1 VLAIGIG
8 LLPSYPLWQLTSDS
22 LWQNSSTVHVEEHLL
37 SEIPE
42 GSYVI
47 MPWGADPYTGGH
59 VRPVSLGCMA
69 DAPEWM
75 LTGNLKADVAALNKA
90 LPADQDRLK
99 YVAVATDRGWTIA
112 QLVQPADPRPQV
124 PGPSTC

>member
-1 VLAIGIG
+1 
-8 LLPSYPLWQLTSDS
+8 
-22 LWQNSSTVHVEEHLL
+22 
-37 SEIPE
+37 
-42 GSYVI
+42 
-47 MPWGADPYTGGH
+47 
-59 VRPVSLGCMA
+59 MA

-90 LPADQDRLK
+90 LPADQNRLE

-112 QLVQPADPRPQV
+112 KLVQPVDPRPQV